1 MSDSGLRRLRRRAR
15 GAVPSGRGLRAGMT
29 VIEILIAMIMGLIVV
44 SAATGFALS
53 TTRQLLKN
61 EGREDYARKARFI
74 GMAFRRD
81 VGEAGVSMSSSP
93 GFGTV
98 SVGGDT
104 VVFLSRLWAPTE
116 VPAYTV
122 VWDTTSWT
130 PVPDEGPCGSNCI
143 FLRKDTLN
151 NDIELVEGDVALLT
165 VGGGRRLLLITSV
178 SNGSSSDSAEVEF
191 ANIDS
196 LLRYPA
202 NLDSLTLM
210 ANSSVY
216 KLQMVAYWRNAADST
231 LLRAMTMTTSGD
243 LVGQVVATEVIDW
256 QTGVIFEDG
265 TNATSIDPAT
275 AGRAFTNINAAWA
288 RATIASDRN
297 DPRDPTPLQRTYEWR
312 AVPRNL
318 LFERNR

>member
-1 MSDSGLRRLRRRAR
+1 MRRLRARAR
-15 GAVPSGRGLRAGMT
+15 GAAAPRRGLRAGMT
-29 VIEILIAMIMGLIVV
+29 VIELLIAMIMGLIVV

-93 GFGTV
+93 GFGSV
-98 SVGGDT
+98 NVGGDT
-104 VVFLSRLWAPTE
+104 IVFLSRLWAPTE

-122 VWDTTSWT
+122 VWDTTTWT

-151 NDIELVEGDVALLT
+151 NDIELGAGDLALLT

-178 SNGSSSDSAEVEF
+178 TNGASADSAEVEF
-191 ANIDS
+191 ADIDS
-196 LLRYPA
+196 LLRFPA
-202 NLDSLTLM
+202 NMDSLTLM

-216 KLQMVAYWRNAADST
+216 KLQSVVYWRSASDST
-231 LLRAMTMTTSGD
+231 LLRATTMTTAGA

-256 QTGVIFEDG
+256 QAGVIFEDG
-265 TNATSIDPAT
+265 TNGVAIDPSA